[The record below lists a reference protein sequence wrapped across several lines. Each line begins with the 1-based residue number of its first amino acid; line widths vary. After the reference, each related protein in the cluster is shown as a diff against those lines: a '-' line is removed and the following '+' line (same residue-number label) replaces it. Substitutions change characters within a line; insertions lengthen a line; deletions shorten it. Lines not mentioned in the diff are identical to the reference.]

1 MWTFL
6 LISSF
11 VVVSFVFIVLIAN
24 VYNYFKYKK
33 IIKNQQLLQLN
44 IKKTLFDI
52 SQIMIFIQKN
62 YPDYVEIS
70 INAKIKAITKLISTL
85 DLQVQNK
92 YFKRL
97 LEVSFETKERLINDL
112 YNINAINAPLNNLM
126 EELRTYMKNMK
137 NMNGLS

>member
-1 MWTFL
+1 MQTFL

-11 VVVSFVFIVLIAN
+11 VVVSFVFVVLIAN

-33 IIKNQQLLQLN
+33 IIKKQQLLQLN

-62 YPDYVEIS
+62 YPDYVEMS

-85 DLQVQNK
+85 DLQVQNI

-126 EELRTYMKNMK
+126 DELRTYMKNM
-137 NMNGLS
+137 NGLS

>member
-11 VVVSFVFIVLIAN
+11 VVVSFVFVVLIAN

-33 IIKNQQLLQLN
+33 LIKNQQLLQLN

-62 YPDYVEIS
+62 YPDYVEMS

-85 DLQVQNK
+85 DLPVQNQ

-126 EELRTYMKNMK
+126 EELRTYVK

>member
-11 VVVSFVFIVLIAN
+11 VVVSFVFVVLIAN

-44 IKKTLFDI
+44 IKKTLFNI

-85 DLQVQNK
+85 DLKVQNI

-126 EELRTYMKNMK
+126 EELRTYVKNT
-137 NMNGLS
+137 NGLS

>member
-11 VVVSFVFIVLIAN
+11 VVVSFVFVVLIAN

-62 YPDYVEIS
+62 YPDYVEMS

-126 EELRTYMKNMK
+126 EELRTYVKQQNI
-137 NMNGLS
+137 

>member
-1 MWTFL
+1 M
-6 LISSF
+6 
-11 VVVSFVFIVLIAN
+11 
-24 VYNYFKYKK
+24 
-33 IIKNQQLLQLN
+33 
-44 IKKTLFDI
+44 
-52 SQIMIFIQKN
+52 
-62 YPDYVEIS
+62 S

-112 YNINAINAPLNNLM
+112 YNINAINSPLNNLM
-126 EELRTYMKNMK
+126 EELKTYVE

>member
-11 VVVSFVFIVLIAN
+11 VVVSFVFVVLIAN

-33 IIKNQQLLQLN
+33 IIKKQQLLQLN

-62 YPDYVEIS
+62 YPDYVEMS

-126 EELRTYMKNMK
+126 EELRTYVE

>member
-11 VVVSFVFIVLIAN
+11 VVVSFVFVLLIAN

-85 DLQVQNK
+85 DLRVQNK

-126 EELRTYMKNMK
+126 EELRTYVE

>member
-1 MWTFL
+1 MQTFL

-11 VVVSFVFIVLIAN
+11 VVVSFVFVILIAN

-62 YPDYVEIS
+62 YPDYVEMS

-126 EELRTYMKNMK
+126 EELRTYIK

>member
-11 VVVSFVFIVLIAN
+11 VVVSFVFVILIAN

-33 IIKNQQLLQLN
+33 IIKNQQLLQLD

-62 YPDYVEIS
+62 YPDYVEMS

-126 EELRTYMKNMK
+126 EELRYYVK
-137 NMNGLS
+137 NMNNLS

>member
-1 MWTFL
+1 MQTFL

-11 VVVSFVFIVLIAN
+11 VVVSFVFVVLIAN

-33 IIKNQQLLQLN
+33 IIKKQQLLQLN

-62 YPDYVEIS
+62 YPDYVEMS

-85 DLQVQNK
+85 DLPVQNQ

-126 EELRTYMKNMK
+126 EELRTYVK

>member
-11 VVVSFVFIVLIAN
+11 VVVSFVFVVLIAN

-70 INAKIKAITKLISTL
+70 INTKIKVITKLISTL

-112 YNINAINAPLNNLM
+112 YNISAINAPLNNLM
-126 EELRTYMKNMK
+126 EELRSYVK

>member
-11 VVVSFVFIVLIAN
+11 VVVSFVFVVLIAN

-85 DLQVQNK
+85 DLKVQNK

-126 EELRTYMKNMK
+126 EELRTYVK

>member
-11 VVVSFVFIVLIAN
+11 VVVSFVFVVLIAN

-62 YPDYVEIS
+62 YPDYVEMS

-126 EELRTYMKNMK
+126 DELRTYMKNM
-137 NMNGLS
+137 NGLS

>member
-1 MWTFL
+1 MQTFL

-11 VVVSFVFIVLIAN
+11 VVVSFVFVVLIAN

-33 IIKNQQLLQLN
+33 IIKKQQLLQLN

-62 YPDYVEIS
+62 YPDYVEMS

-85 DLQVQNK
+85 DLPVQNQ

-97 LEVSFETKERLINDL
+97 LKVSFETKERLINDL

-126 EELRTYMKNMK
+126 EELRLYVR
-137 NMNGLS
+137 NMNNLS

>member
-1 MWTFL
+1 MQTFL

-11 VVVSFVFIVLIAN
+11 VVVSFVFVILIAN

-52 SQIMIFIQKN
+52 SKIMIFIQKN

-85 DLQVQNK
+85 DLQVQNI

-126 EELRTYMKNMK
+126 EELRTYVK

>member
-1 MWTFL
+1 MQTFL

-11 VVVSFVFIVLIAN
+11 VVVSFVFVVLIAN
-24 VYNYFKYKK
+24 VYNFFKYKK

-62 YPDYVEIS
+62 YPDYVEMS

-85 DLQVQNK
+85 DLPVQNQF
-92 YFKRL
+92 FKRL
-97 LEVSFETKERLINDL
+97 LEVSFETKERLIQDV
-112 YNINAINAPLNNLM
+112 YNINAINAPLNKLM
-126 EELRTYMKNMK
+126 NDLREYVKQQ
-137 NMNGLS
+137 SI

>member
-1 MWTFL
+1 MQTFL

-11 VVVSFVFIVLIAN
+11 VVVSFVFVVLIAN

-44 IKKTLFDI
+44 IKNTLFDI

-112 YNINAINAPLNNLM
+112 YNISAINAPLNNLM
-126 EELRTYMKNMK
+126 EELRTYVK

>member
-11 VVVSFVFIVLIAN
+11 VVVSFVFVVLIAN

-33 IIKNQQLLQLN
+33 IIKNQRLLQLN
-44 IKKTLFDI
+44 IKKSLFDI

-92 YFKRL
+92 YYKRL

-126 EELRTYMKNMK
+126 EELRTYVK

>member
-1 MWTFL
+1 MQTFL

-11 VVVSFVFIVLIAN
+11 VVVSFVFVILIAN

-33 IIKNQQLLQLN
+33 IIKKQQLLQLN

-62 YPDYVEIS
+62 YPDYVEMS

-126 EELRTYMKNMK
+126 EELRTYIK
-137 NMNGLS
+137 S

>member
-6 LISSF
+6 LISLF
-11 VVVSFVFIVLIAN
+11 VVVSFVFVVLIAN

-62 YPDYVEIS
+62 YPDYVEMS

-126 EELRTYMKNMK
+126 EELRTYVK

>member
-1 MWTFL
+1 M
-6 LISSF
+6 
-11 VVVSFVFIVLIAN
+11 
-24 VYNYFKYKK
+24 
-33 IIKNQQLLQLN
+33 
-44 IKKTLFDI
+44 
-52 SQIMIFIQKN
+52 
-62 YPDYVEIS
+62 S

-126 EELRTYMKNMK
+126 EELRYYVK
-137 NMNGLS
+137 NMNNLA

>member
-11 VVVSFVFIVLIAN
+11 VVVSFVFVVLIAN

-97 LEVSFETKERLINDL
+97 LEVSFETKERLINNL

-126 EELRTYMKNMK
+126 EELRTYVK

>member
-1 MWTFL
+1 M
-6 LISSF
+6 
-11 VVVSFVFIVLIAN
+11 
-24 VYNYFKYKK
+24 
-33 IIKNQQLLQLN
+33 
-44 IKKTLFDI
+44 
-52 SQIMIFIQKN
+52 
-62 YPDYVEIS
+62 S

-126 EELRTYMKNMK
+126 EELRTYVK
-137 NMNGLS
+137 NMNCLS

>member
-1 MWTFL
+1 M
-6 LISSF
+6 
-11 VVVSFVFIVLIAN
+11 
-24 VYNYFKYKK
+24 
-33 IIKNQQLLQLN
+33 
-44 IKKTLFDI
+44 
-52 SQIMIFIQKN
+52 
-62 YPDYVEIS
+62 S

-85 DLQVQNK
+85 DLPVQNQ

-126 EELRTYMKNMK
+126 EELRLYVR

>member
-1 MWTFL
+1 M
-6 LISSF
+6 
-11 VVVSFVFIVLIAN
+11 
-24 VYNYFKYKK
+24 
-33 IIKNQQLLQLN
+33 
-44 IKKTLFDI
+44 
-52 SQIMIFIQKN
+52 
-62 YPDYVEIS
+62 S

-126 EELRTYMKNMK
+126 EELRLYVR
-137 NMNGLS
+137 NMNNLS

>member
-1 MWTFL
+1 M
-6 LISSF
+6 
-11 VVVSFVFIVLIAN
+11 
-24 VYNYFKYKK
+24 
-33 IIKNQQLLQLN
+33 
-44 IKKTLFDI
+44 
-52 SQIMIFIQKN
+52 
-62 YPDYVEIS
+62 S

-112 YNINAINAPLNNLM
+112 YNNSAINAPLNNLM
-126 EELRTYMKNMK
+126 EELRTYGK

>member
-1 MWTFL
+1 MQTFL

-11 VVVSFVFIVLIAN
+11 VVVSFVFVILIAN

-62 YPDYVEIS
+62 YPDYVEMS

-85 DLQVQNK
+85 DLPVQNK

-126 EELRTYMKNMK
+126 EELRTYVKK
-137 NMNGLS
+137 I

>member
-11 VVVSFVFIVLIAN
+11 VVVSFVFVVLIAN

-126 EELRTYMKNMK
+126 EELRTYMKNM
-137 NMNGLS
+137 NGLS

>member
-1 MWTFL
+1 M
-6 LISSF
+6 
-11 VVVSFVFIVLIAN
+11 
-24 VYNYFKYKK
+24 
-33 IIKNQQLLQLN
+33 
-44 IKKTLFDI
+44 
-52 SQIMIFIQKN
+52 
-62 YPDYVEIS
+62 S

-126 EELRTYMKNMK
+126 EELRNYMK

>member
-1 MWTFL
+1 M
-6 LISSF
+6 
-11 VVVSFVFIVLIAN
+11 
-24 VYNYFKYKK
+24 
-33 IIKNQQLLQLN
+33 
-44 IKKTLFDI
+44 
-52 SQIMIFIQKN
+52 
-62 YPDYVEIS
+62 S

-85 DLQVQNK
+85 DLPVQNQ

-126 EELRTYMKNMK
+126 EELRTYVK